1 MKLSQLIRKIDE
13 LNLEYELLDDPNLI
27 INIWTPYNDKGIK
40 LEDGKY
46 YSNDTLATDDIT
58 LIRGKYLELAQLAFD
73 NNLKIKNINYIEF
86 NLIANMQ
93 IELGHSLTTASIK
106 NNDIELEPTEA
117 HGLDIKVAD
126 LSYEGLHPQKIFNN
140 KLRKHEKE
148 KVLNNILD
156 LLSYHNDYGRATIL
170 LNLVEYSNFIEPLI
184 IALDEQYLDT
194 SFMIEET
201 HKRDV
206 VYYENFK
213 KLFATLSTYE
223 STYPID
229 LSYNRGYLSDFA
241 VESPKTMKQICENW
255 EFTNE
260 TAHRVL
266 TFLIQNEQ
274 TKALGIFLKLYPPFQ
289 IEDYIDIVEQGL
301 LIIVESRIF
310 KLFLYDWVDLS
321 KFKVE
326 ILNDLDTFVIRLY
339 DEPMKLLVK
348 GLLDVAVEPN
358 YLFKKLLDSYA
369 NSNLYNPFA
378 YGKKA
383 MKLFINLDMDFT
395 YRNAYVLNFF
405 TDDQKV
411 IDKIVKD
418 PKVVEVLV
426 ASNNFVFLPE
436 EIKSIF
442 VF

>member
-1 MKLSQLIRKIDE
+1 MRLSQLIKKIDE
-13 LNLEYELLDDPNLI
+13 LNLEYQLLDDPNLI
-27 INIWTPYNDKGIK
+27 INVWTPYNDRGIK

-46 YSNDTLATDDIT
+46 YSNDTLTSDDIT
-58 LIRGKYLELAQLAFD
+58 SIRGKYLELAQLAFD
-73 NNLKIKNINYIEF
+73 NDLKIKNINYIEF

-93 IELGHSLTTASIK
+93 IELGRYLTTDSIK

-126 LSYEGLHPQKIFNN
+126 LSYDGLHPQKIFNT

-156 LLSYHNDYGRATIL
+156 LLSYHNDYGRAIIL
-170 LNLVEYSNFIEPLI
+170 LNLVEYSSFIEPLKV
-184 IALDEQYLDT
+184 ALDEQYIDI

-206 VYYENFK
+206 VYYEDFK
-213 KLFATLSTYE
+213 KLFATLSTYK

-229 LSYNRGYLSDFA
+229 LSYNRGYLSDSA

-274 TKALGIFLKLYPPFQ
+274 TKALGIFLKNYQPFE
-289 IEDYIDIVEQGL
+289 ITDYLDIIEQGL
-301 LIIVESRIF
+301 LTIVESRIF
-310 KLFLYDWVDLS
+310 KLFLDDWVDLS

-326 ILNDLDTFVIRLY
+326 ILNDLDTFTIRLY
-339 DEPMKLLVK
+339 DEPIKLLVE
-348 GLLDVAVEPN
+348 GLLNIGVEPN

-378 YGKKA
+378 SGKKA
-383 MKLFINLDMDFT
+383 MKLFINLDVDFT
-395 YRNAYVLNFF
+395 HRDGYVLNFF
-405 TDDQKV
+405 IDNQKL
-411 IDKIVKD
+411 IDKIIKD

-426 ASNNFVFLPE
+426 ASNNFTFLPE